1 MNEILERWPETV
13 PVFLAYR
20 MNCIGCYMTSFDTL
34 ADALLVHNLP
44 PDDVIKALNKAIQ
57 EE

>member
-1 MNEILERWPETV
+1 
-13 PVFLAYR
+13 
-20 MNCIGCYMTSFDTL
+20 MTSFDTL